1 MPRTATYITY
11 SLFLEAPRPD
21 ATRESR
27 WARQY
32 ARVAGSR
39 RAQCAEPEARA
50 ARRRPATAD
59 ARATARARAERGGAR
74 VRVRPRAG
82 FWVCPL
88 FSFQLSYV
96 SLSHVIG

>member
-39 RAQCAEPEARA
+39 RAQCAEARA

-74 VRVRPRAG
+74 VRPRAG